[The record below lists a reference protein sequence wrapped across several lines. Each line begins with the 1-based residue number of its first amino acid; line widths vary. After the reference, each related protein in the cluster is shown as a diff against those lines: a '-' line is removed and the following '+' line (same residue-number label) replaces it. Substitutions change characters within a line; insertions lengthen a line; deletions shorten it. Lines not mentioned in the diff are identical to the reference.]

1 MITESN
7 RSHAWL
13 IAALCLFILVG
24 GYFFAEWFIG
34 GRAPLHEAAPETFPV
49 PTTAPVVQ
57 PDITAAKQIAAYTDG
72 KPLPSDPPPQVYLRQ
87 SAPTSGHLR
96 GGPDARV
103 TMIEYSS
110 LTNSYARVI
119 HPALLEF
126 LQTNAERMN
135 WAFRH
140 YPANGSDLDYQAAQ
154 AAECVTR
161 QLGEDAFWRYLDLAF
176 AEKSLTASSV
186 YSLGT
191 SAGADETKLRECVE
205 GKELYDTVLN
215 DKFHA
220 QADSKIFVVPTF
232 VFVNHETASL
242 RVVEGV
248 NTKEYMQAVLEE
260 LSTQ

>member
-1 MITESN
+1 MLTEN
-7 RSHAWL
+7 DRSRPWF
-13 IAALCLFILVG
+13 IIALCLLILVG
-24 GYFFAEWFIG
+24 GYFFAEWLIG
-34 GRAPLHEAAPETFPV
+34 SRAPLHEAAPETFPV
-49 PTTAPVVQ
+49 PVAAPVVQ

-96 GGPDARV
+96 GSPDAKV

-126 LQTNAERMN
+126 AQANSDRMN

-140 YPANGSDLDYQAAQ
+140 YPANGSDVDYQAAQ
-154 AAECVTR
+154 AAECVAR

-176 AEKSLTASSV
+176 AAKSLTTTTV
-186 YSLGT
+186 YSLGAA
-191 SAGADETKLRECVE
+191 AGADETKLRECVE

-220 QADSKIFVVPTF
+220 QADAKIFVVPTF
-232 VFVNHETASL
+232 IFVNHETASM
-242 RVVEGV
+242 RVTEGV

-260 LSTQ
+260 ISSQ